1 MTDATAHVALP
12 EDGRTPSLRDWV
24 RDHDES
30 WIFVVLYL
38 GLAVGLSVFVSLF
51 WLVVVAGLHFLLE
64 LIRQRHYREG
74 PRSVVLHALWEV
86 KLDVGLV
93 LLALTLV
100 LYIEVVLGILGIQ
113 SAARAAAVT
122 RAGARVGTRAAAWER
137 NLRTFLLTVDEM
149 ARVVHAGFMLR
160 RKRKRAKAGAPGAG
174 VAPAAGVAR
183 GDPGVVEAAAA
194 LDASAA
200 VEAPTALDASAAVE
214 APAALDASAA
224 VEAPAALDA
233 SAAAE
238 AADASAAAE
247 VPVAEEATEAP
258 PVPRPPEAVQVA
270 AAAARASS
278 TPGKTSPGKTVAD
291 KSAPLPAVGTGPPA
305 PPRPPAWSLKW
316 KLGDRIGLAL
326 VVAGVLL
333 MTAAPYLTPHDW
345 ASARAVLAEELRP
358 FPGSGGDE

>member
-1 MTDATAHVALP
+1 MTDATAHVALSA
-12 EDGRTPSLRDWV
+12 DGRTPSLREWV

-64 LIRQRHYREG
+64 LVRQRHYREG

-160 RKRKRAKAGAPGAG
+160 QKRKRSKAGAPGAG
-174 VAPAAGVAR
+174 VAPVAGVAP
-183 GDPGVVEAAAA
+183 GDPEVVEAAAA
-194 LDASAA
+194 P
-200 VEAPTALDASAAVE
+200 E
-214 APAALDASAA
+214 
-224 VEAPAALDA
+224 
-233 SAAAE
+233 AAE
-238 AADASAAAE
+238 AA
-247 VPVAEEATEAP
+247 
-258 PVPRPPEAVQVA
+258 PVPKPPEAVQEA
-270 AAAARASS
+270 AATARASS
-278 TPGKTSPGKTVAD
+278 TPGKTSPGKTSSGKTSPAKTVTGRT
-291 KSAPLPAVGTGPPA
+291 APPLRAGGTGPPA

-326 VVAGVLL
+326 VAAGILL

>member
-1 MTDATAHVALP
+1 MTDATAHVALSA
-12 EDGRTPSLRDWV
+12 DGRTPSLREWV

-74 PRSVVLHALWEV
+74 PRSVALHALWEV

-160 RKRKRAKAGAPGAG
+160 RKKKRSKAGAPGAG
-174 VAPAAGVAR
+174 VAP
-183 GDPGVVEAAAA
+183 GDPGVEEAPISPAA
-194 LDASAA
+194 LNASVA
-200 VEAPTALDASAAVE
+200 VEAPTAAES
-214 APAALDASAA
+214 PT
-224 VEAPAALDA
+224 
-233 SAAAE
+233 AAE
-238 AADASAAAE
+238 AA
-247 VPVAEEATEAP
+247 EAP
-258 PVPRPPEAVQVA
+258 PVPKPPEAVQEA
-270 AAAARASS
+270 AAAARASR
-278 TPGKTSPGKTVAD
+278 TPGKTATGKTAR
-291 KSAPLPAVGTGPPA
+291 PLPAGGTGPPA

-326 VVAGVLL
+326 VAAGVLM

-358 FPGSGGDE
+358 FPGSGADE

>member
-1 MTDATAHVALP
+1 MTDAKTHAALP
-12 EDGRTPSLRDWV
+12 EDGRTPSLREWV

-64 LIRQRHYREG
+64 LLRQRHYREG

-100 LYIEVVLGILGIQ
+100 LYIEVILGILGIQ
-113 SAARAAAVT
+113 SVGRAAAVT

-149 ARVVHAGFMLR
+149 ARVVHAGVMLR
-160 RKRKRAKAGAPGAG
+160 RKGTRPKAVAPGAAI
-174 VAPAAGVAR
+174 APVGS
-183 GDPGVVEAAAA
+183 GDVEATTATTATT
-194 LDASAA
+194 
-200 VEAPTALDASAAVE
+200 APTAPTPPT
-214 APAALDASAA
+214 APT
-224 VEAPAALDA
+224 APT
-233 SAAAE
+233 
-238 AADASAAAE
+238 
-247 VPVAEEATEAP
+247 PPTAP
-258 PVPRPPEAVQVA
+258 TA
-270 AAAARASS
+270 
-278 TPGKTSPGKTVAD
+278 PG
-291 KSAPLPAVGTGPPA
+291 
-305 PPRPPAWSLKW
+305 PPRPSAWSLKW

-326 VVAGVLL
+326 VAAGLV
-333 MTAAPYLTPHDW
+333 MMAAAPYLTSHDW

-358 FPGSGGDE
+358 FPESGGDE